1 MIAERRCIN
10 LYSDMNSWMDLVIL
24 VNDEDFDKA
33 KEVAEKAFDDFW
45 NDPKVE
51 EECWAYGDW
60 VEWKLKEAN
69 IKYEMYFKRKVVFMK
84 TVVKVYRNKRN
95 NNKYIEVHNDGHYHN
110 SVRQYIEH
118 NQKVAGRKVG
128 IVRNYTGDGS
138 LHRWRKCNLKELLED
153 YKEV

>member
-1 MIAERRCIN
+1 MEAERSKHKIRN
-10 LYSDMNSWMDLVIL
+10 V
-24 VNDEDFDKA
+24 FQK
-33 KEVAEKAFDDFW
+33 K
-45 NDPKVE
+45 
-51 EECWAYGDW
+51 GG
-60 VEWKLKEAN
+60 
-69 IKYEMYFKRKVVFMK
+69 FMK

-95 NNKYIEVHNDGHYHN
+95 NNKYIEVYNDGHYHN